1 VITVARAFCFHV
13 HNCYIIHVAISINTP
28 GNAIEKIVHFP
39 ALVLV
44 DGVAEKF
51 TMEPVPVMCV
61 LQSK

>member
-1 VITVARAFCFHV
+1 M

-28 GNAIEKIVHFP
+28 ANAIEKIVHFP

-44 DGVAEKF
+44 DGVADKF